1 MRAAVPISPLERITR
16 KIRSSPSLRPRV
28 KVCRRD
34 RAARHQ
40 TGKVG
45 SPRRSGG
52 AKRRVGVAAQRS
64 PNTGLSLTRMCGPQ
78 PPWTSP
84 ALSAPVPRAPGPWTG
99 LVQPS
104 VRRSALSFLDNRVSG
119 MVGAHW
125 FAGPRGA
132 PNCAA
137 RDAWRK
143 TRRAGAF
150 VPSAERRCP
159 RHARSAGSRT
169 SPPPSSA
176 AAAAS
181 LSEKPLLRLRQPRP
195 HLARIPRNAANSR

>member
-104 VRRSALSFLDNRVSG
+104 VRRSALSFLDNRFRYG
-119 MVGAHW
+119 RGALVR
-125 FAGPRGA
+125 GPEGA

-137 RDAWRK
+137 RAAWRK

-150 VPSAERRCP
+150 VLSAERRCP